1 MKKDRPPPCNRKVPE
16 PLNVFSKRTRL
27 RGGGSKETLREL
39 LTSLVMIPE
48 RHPGCLSFLDNLNKC
63 DEINGKV
70 EEPNQD
76 YNGSDENKQIEEPIK
91 KESSNLTL
99 GDDDTESTDDGEG
112 IQRLNSLLDEVGLS
126 CDGKW
131 LRRHLKFPLKM
142 AVKEIVAKKPF
153 DPVGYLG
160 FWLLNYRKRQEID
173 QWHLEEQ
180 QELDYYRSLVRK
192 PVSEVDEQVS
202 VDKGEE
208 EEEAR
213 DWNFKYYGA
222 ASIVT

>member
-1 MKKDRPPPCNRKVPE
+1 M
-16 PLNVFSKRTRL
+16 
-27 RGGGSKETLREL
+27 
-39 LTSLVMIPE
+39 
-48 RHPGCLSFLDNLNKC
+48 
-63 DEINGKV
+63 
-70 EEPNQD
+70 
-76 YNGSDENKQIEEPIK
+76 
-91 KESSNLTL
+91 

-160 FWLLNYRKRQEID
+160 FWLLNYRKRQELN

-180 QELDYYRSLVRK
+180 QELDYYRSLVQK
-192 PVSEVDEQVS
+192 PV
-202 VDKGEE
+202 
-208 EEEAR
+208 R
-213 DWNFKYYGA
+213 IIITF
-222 ASIVT
+222 SIIYKHCLRIRKACRGRFFI